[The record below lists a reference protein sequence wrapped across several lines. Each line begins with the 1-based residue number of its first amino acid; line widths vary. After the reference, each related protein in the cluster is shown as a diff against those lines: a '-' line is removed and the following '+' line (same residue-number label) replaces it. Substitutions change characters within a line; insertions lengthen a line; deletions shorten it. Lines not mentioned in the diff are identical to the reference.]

1 MYHKIR
7 GDIRMAIGSKIR
19 QIRLERGIKQKDLA
33 ALAGIPTI
41 TLQQYER
48 GVTKQPKIEQIK
60 KIAAAL
66 DVPVTVLLD
75 IADYD
80 NQIRQEH
87 LEQISAALAH
97 REKLS
102 EEILADWEQNKDA
115 YLSNI
120 QSAKDNLIRVA
131 ERICTDIQETDDEA
145 QRISDTRWLPT
156 RLNMIAEFINA
167 NEKTLRLAFPGWRES
182 SLPQA
187 NGNSEDK

>member
-1 MYHKIR
+1 M
-7 GDIRMAIGSKIR
+7 
-19 QIRLERGIKQKDLA
+19 A

-80 NQIRQEH
+80 NQILQEH